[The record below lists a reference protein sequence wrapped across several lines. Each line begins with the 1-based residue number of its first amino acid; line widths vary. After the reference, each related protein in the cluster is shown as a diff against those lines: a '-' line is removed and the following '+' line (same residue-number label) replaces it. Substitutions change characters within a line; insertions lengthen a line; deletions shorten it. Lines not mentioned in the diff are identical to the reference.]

1 MKIDKELLDDLYWD
15 DEEGFDLLPHIK
27 GLPPKR
33 GATRKGNL
41 PRHPRKLDRQLVEQF
56 DNLRRYDFT
65 YEASRHEEWWL
76 LDSLGPFY
84 DEQWFDDVLR
94 IVKGGKEA
102 SVYLCKANPSAPTEL
117 IAAKVYRP
125 RALRNLRK
133 DHIYREGRSRLDHD
147 GLAIFKDRQMRAM
160 KKHTDYGQE
169 LMHTSWIEHE
179 FRTLKIL
186 HQAGCDI
193 PVPYASA
200 HNAILMDFIGNEQMG
215 APTLNEISLQS
226 VEARHLLERVV
237 HNLELMLAHQRVHAD
252 FSAYNILYWEGEI
265 TLIDFPQAIN
275 PLKNP
280 NAYAIFQRDV
290 IRICEYFN
298 HQGLKTD
305 AQKLAADLWSVNNY
319 RTAPNFLWPAE
330 ENDDEDPTEKPIM
343 ININIRPENK
353 SDYTTIQ
360 EVNDLAFNRPE
371 EGYLVENLRQ
381 LSKFDPRLSLV
392 AEYKG
397 KIIGY
402 ALFFPIYIQ
411 GEGGEEYP
419 CLSLGPIAVL
429 PKYQKQGIGGML
441 IEAGHQAALE
451 LDYTAVLLLGHPEYY
466 PKFGYLPAEKWEL
479 TNPWQIDGDPWM
491 GIELVKG
498 ALEYKAGLVVYPE
511 VFNEAT

>member
-1 MKIDKELLDDLYWD
+1 MKIDEQLLDDLYWD
-15 DEEGFDLLPHIK
+15 DGDGYDLLPHIK
-27 GLPPKR
+27 GLPKIRGSQPKNP
-33 GATRKGNL
+33 ARKK
-41 PRHPRKLDRQLVEQF
+41 PKSEIEEQV
-56 DNLRRYDFT
+56 DNLREYNFT
-65 YEASRHEEWWL
+65 YKASRHEEGWL
-76 LDSLGPFY
+76 LNSLGPFY

-102 SVYLCKANPSAPTEL
+102 SVYLCQANPSVSTNL

-133 DHIYREGRSRLDHD
+133 DHIYREGRARLDAD
-147 GLAIFKDRQMRAM
+147 GLAIYKDRQMRAM
-160 KKHTDYGQE
+160 KKRTDYGQE

-179 FRTLKIL
+179 FRTMKVL

-215 APTLNEISLQS
+215 APTLNEISLNQA
-226 VEARHLLERVV
+226 EARYLFERVT

-290 IRICEYFN
+290 TRICEYFN
-298 HQGLKTD
+298 HQSLKINP
-305 AQKLAADLWSVNNY
+305 QKLAADLWAINNY
-319 RTAPNFLWPAE
+319 NTTPNFWWPTE
-330 ENDDEDPTEKPIM
+330 KNEDEDPTEEPIM
-343 ININIRPENK
+343 INVNIRPESK
-353 SDYTTIQ
+353 LDYAEIQ
-360 EVNDLAFNRPE
+360 EVNDLAFDRPE
-371 EGYLVENLRQ
+371 EGRLVENLRQ
-381 LSKFDPRLSLV
+381 LPEFDPRLSLV

-397 KIIGY
+397 KIIGH

-411 GEGGEEYP
+411 AEDGEEYP

-429 PKYQKQGIGGML
+429 PKYQKQSIGGML
-441 IEAGHQAALE
+441 IGAGHRAALE
-451 LDYTAVLLLGHPEYY
+451 LDYTAVVVLGHPEYY
-466 PKFGYLPAEKWEL
+466 PRFGYLPAEKWDL

-491 GIELVKG
+491 GIELVEG

-511 VFNEAT
+511 AFNEAT